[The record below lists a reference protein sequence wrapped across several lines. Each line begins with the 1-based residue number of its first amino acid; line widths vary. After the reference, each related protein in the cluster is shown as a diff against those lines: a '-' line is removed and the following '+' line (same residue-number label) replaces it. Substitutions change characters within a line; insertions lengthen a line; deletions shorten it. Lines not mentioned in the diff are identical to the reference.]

1 LNYEFSFSF
10 FGIGMDGHGRLGYG
24 DDYYDVMNQR
34 INHID
39 VRLRGAWKKKA
50 S

>member
-1 LNYEFSFSF
+1 
-10 FGIGMDGHGRLGYG
+10 MDGLGYG

-34 INHID
+34 INHNTMVD
-39 VRLRGAWKKKA
+39 VRLWGAWKKRA